1 MNTDGL
7 ISVAVDAG
15 CEVTEYE
22 GHFAIRSHLDFP
34 YCRYRSQRNG
44 ADSGSPRKG

>member
-22 GHFAIRSHLDFP
+22 GHFAIRSHWISILSLPFP
-34 YCRYRSQRNG
+34 KERC
-44 ADSGSPRKG
+44 